1 MSDRSSP
8 EANAVTAE
16 GESICPSVVMAG
28 QQVMQCEDSV
38 VMQCEDSVVMQ
49 CEDSVVMQSEDSV
62 VMLLKRV
69 LCSCSAQNH

>member
-49 CEDSVVMQSEDSV
+49 CEDSVVM
-62 VMLLKRV
+62 LLKRV